1 MSLANRPTIASN
13 LRGELINSYGYRR
26 ALFANL
32 RVLRQASRRSS
43 SREAAQMATDYD
55 AQRKNDDDTE
65 SIEAIKE
72 RIPSK
77 PSISEDDVDNVDS
90 FTIPDVVNEEL
101 EVVILP
107 QQENEFTCMNC
118 FLVKPQ
124 SQKAS
129 KTKLG
134 AICSECAY

>member
-1 MSLANRPTIASN
+1 
-13 LRGELINSYGYRR
+13 
-26 ALFANL
+26 
-32 RVLRQASRRSS
+32 
-43 SREAAQMATDYD
+43 MATDYD

-77 PSISEDDVDNVDS
+77 PSITEDDVDNVDS

-107 QQENEFTCMNC
+107 KQENEFTCMNC

-124 SQKAS
+124 SQMAS

-134 AICSECAY
+134 PICQECAS

>member
-1 MSLANRPTIASN
+1 
-13 LRGELINSYGYRR
+13 
-26 ALFANL
+26 
-32 RVLRQASRRSS
+32 
-43 SREAAQMATDYD
+43 MATDYD

-101 EVVILP
+101 DFVILP

>member
-1 MSLANRPTIASN
+1 
-13 LRGELINSYGYRR
+13 
-26 ALFANL
+26 
-32 RVLRQASRRSS
+32 
-43 SREAAQMATDYD
+43 MATDYD

-77 PSISEDDVDNVDS
+77 PSTTEDDVDNVDS
-90 FTIPDVVNEEL
+90 FSIPDVVNEEL

-124 SQKAS
+124 SQMAS

-134 AICSECAY
+134 PICSECAY